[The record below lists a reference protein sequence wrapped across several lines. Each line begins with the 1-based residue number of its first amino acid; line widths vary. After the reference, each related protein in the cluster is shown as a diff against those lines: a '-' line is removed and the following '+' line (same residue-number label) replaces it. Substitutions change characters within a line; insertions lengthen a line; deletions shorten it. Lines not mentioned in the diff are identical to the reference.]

1 MLNKESPLKQYLLPL
16 VLVAMAIGVT
26 VWMTSL
32 GQVGLYFVATP
43 GQLLKATVV
52 HIKLVVAAEI
62 LAILI
67 GISLG
72 FVVSRPKLKIVSPFI
87 IGFVNMGQTIPTLA
101 AIAILGIILGFGFLA
116 GVIVLF
122 AYATLPIVR
131 NTYAGIIS
139 VDPSIKEA
147 GRGMGMTLSQV
158 TQRVELPLAWPV
170 IMAGIRTSTVINVG
184 TAAVAGMVGAG
195 GLGEVI
201 TMGIAVRHMELV
213 IQGAALTAAL
223 AILLDAL
230 LAGLE
235 SWMTPRGLK
244 VAKTA
249 AGVL

>member
-1 MLNKESPLKQYLLPL
+1 MLNKDSLLKQYLIPV
-16 VLVAMAIGVT
+16 VLIIMAIGMT
-26 VWMTSL
+26 AWMTSL
-32 GQVGLYFVATP
+32 GQVGLYFVAP
-43 GQLLKATVV
+43 PDKLLRATIV
-52 HIKLVVAAEI
+52 HIRLVVVAEI

-72 FVVSRPKLKIVSPFI
+72 YAISRPKLKFISPFI
-87 IGFVNMGQTIPTLA
+87 MGFVNMGQTIPTLA
-101 AIAILGIILGFGFLA
+101 AIAILGIALGFGFLA
-116 GVIVLF
+116 GIIVLF
-122 AYATLPIVR
+122 LYATLPIVR
-131 NTYAGIIS
+131 NTYAAIIS

-147 GRGMGMTLSQV
+147 GRGMGMTLSQI
-158 TQRVELPLAWPV
+158 TFRVELSLSRPV

-223 AILLDAL
+223 AILIDSL

-249 AGVL
+249 AKV

>member
-1 MLNKESPLKQYLLPL
+1 MLNNESPLKRYLLPL
-16 VLVAMAIGVT
+16 VLIVVAIGVT

-32 GQVGLYFVATP
+32 GQVGLYFVAPP
-43 GQLLKATVV
+43 GKLLKATIV

-67 GISLG
+67 GILLG
-72 FVVSRPKLKIVSPFI
+72 FVISRPKLKIVSPFI

-101 AIAILGIILGFGFLA
+101 AIAILGIILGFGSLA

-147 GRGMGMTLSQV
+147 GRGMGMTMSQV
-158 TQRVELPLAWPV
+158 TWRVELPLAWPV

-235 SWMTPRGLK
+235 SWMTPRGIK
-244 VAKTA
+244 VAKA
-249 AGVL
+249 SAGVL